1 MSEKQRVVITGIGLV
16 TPVGSDTKTTW
27 HALCNG
33 VSGITLN
40 DRCQLGDYPCRLAGL
55 VGYDQAHLDAIF
67 SAKHQ
72 SKTDR
77 FIHLAVLAGDQ
88 ALRDAGFTKEGQPV
102 ERHRCGVY
110 VGVGIGGLPGITQ
123 SVLDVE
129 QNGLRRLSPFVI
141 PKVISNQAAGWISML
156 WNLQGPVNA
165 IVSACSSGAD
175 AIGLAFRAI
184 RDGYADA
191 MVAGGTES
199 CIVPVTIAGF
209 GNMRALST
217 WQGHPAQAS
226 RPFDKQRSGFVLAEG
241 AGIIVLEREDYAR
254 KRGAHIYAELVG
266 YGATGDAHHITA
278 MHPEGRGAQQAIKSA
293 LVDAQIDPCN
303 VGYINAHGTSTVMN
317 DAVETMVLKKVFGE
331 AMNPQ
336 AADHI
341 IVSSTKSMTGHMLGA
356 AGGVEAAITA
366 LALESQI
373 FPPTI
378 NCDEPDPACDLDYI
392 PHQARAKKVMY
403 ALSNSFGF
411 GGSNAVL
418 ALKQW
423 EKK

>member
-16 TPVGSDTKTTW
+16 TPVGNDTQTTW
-27 HALCNG
+27 NALCKG
-33 VSGITLN
+33 TSGITLN
-40 DRCQLGDYPCRLAGL
+40 DRCDLGDYPCRVAGL
-55 VGYDQAHLDAIF
+55 VHHNQAHLDTIF

-88 ALRDAGFTKEGQPV
+88 ALRDAGLTKDDPCQ
-102 ERHRCGVY
+102 RHRCGVY
-110 VGVGIGGLPGITQ
+110 LGVGIGGLSSITQ
-123 SVLDVE
+123 SVFDV
-129 QNGLRRLSPFVI
+129 QQHGLHRLSPFVI

-165 IVSACSSGAD
+165 VVSACSSGAD

-184 RDGYADA
+184 RDGYADY
-191 MVAGGTES
+191 MVAGGAES
-199 CIVPVTIAGF
+199 CIVPMAIAGF

-217 WQGHPAQAS
+217 WQGEPSMAS

-241 AGIIVLEREDYAR
+241 AGILVLEREDYAR
-254 KRGAHIYAELVG
+254 KRGAHVYAELVG

-278 MHPEGRGAQQAIKSA
+278 IHPEGRGAQQAIQTA
-293 LVDAQIDPCN
+293 LDDAQIDRSM

-317 DAVETMVLKKVFGE
+317 DAVETMALKKVFGLAIDPHE
-331 AMNPQ
+331 SE
-336 AADHI
+336 HI
-341 IVSSTKSMTGHMLGA
+341 LVSSTKSMTGHMLGA
-356 AGGVEAAITA
+356 AGGVEAAVTA
-366 LALESQI
+366 LALQSQI

-378 NCDEPDPACDLDYI
+378 NLDEQDPVCDLDYVA
-392 PHQARAKKVMY
+392 HVAREKKVSY

-418 ALKQW
+418 ALKRW
-423 EKK
+423 